1 MSVTGS
7 TRLVP
12 GISEYSADQT
22 SLAQPSGAQP
32 GERSDV
38 IGRLLLWSCIS
49 LLAVAGLVGIFP
61 ELTKLWNIWT
71 TDPLRSIGMVI
82 LPTCVILILRVWR
95 QNGWELQGTW
105 WGLLPVALSFVPAIF
120 SEQLVF
126 FWSAGNVKINFLPS
140 VLPVYLYGCG
150 LVLLFAGVR
159 VWLRAWFPLTLL
171 LLLQPVPQVVVQSL
185 DLPMQGLSAHIA
197 RSFAALLGL
206 SPANAELLR
215 LMFTPSF
222 GMFIAPGCDGM
233 RGAITMAYGA
243 LIAGYLKRVSIIRW
257 IIYVAGAFLLGHIFN
272 LLRLC
277 ALVFY
282 YKIALGHPAL
292 EHLAKQA
299 DYMIGGLLFLF
310 AAILFLWIVSKKAD
324 VESAADGISRSEE
337 YAKDWESTYWRVVA
351 LALLVIAAIAPS
363 IHATRTNSESVV
375 SAIRRGEI
383 TAQDLNDRIPAQFG
397 SYRLARAWQERMD
410 GSPALE
416 TAAFTATPE
425 KEVEIGIWLLPTNHS
440 IQASM
445 MTHGELP
452 RIKAVEEIITARGQR
467 VPFNTAFYDDGVT
480 DSFIGDT
487 YCNPSSC
494 VASTENAEGI
504 HLAVTRVMDYST
516 QGKRLV
522 PIFFKA
528 QVPHTGA
535 SDQVVYLQL
544 LSEYHDFLSSVDFT
558 QLGQRFQ

>member
-1 MSVTGS
+1 MGVTGS

-12 GISEYSADQT
+12 DISEYSADQA
-22 SLAQPSGAQP
+22 SLAQPSSAQSS
-32 GERSDV
+32 ERSDAV
-38 IGRLLLWSCIS
+38 ARLLLWSCIL
-49 LLAVAGLVGIFP
+49 LLAVAGLVGVSP

-71 TDPLRSIGMVI
+71 TDPLRSIGMLI
-82 LPTCVILILRVWR
+82 LPTSIVLILRIWK

-105 WGLLPVALSFVPAIF
+105 WGFLPVVLSFVPAMF
-120 SEQLVF
+120 SERLVF

-140 VLPVYLYGCG
+140 VLPVYLYACG
-150 LVLLFAGVR
+150 LVLLFAGVL
-159 VWLRAWFPLTLL
+159 VWRRAWFPLMLL
-171 LLLQPVPQVVVQSL
+171 LLLQPVPQAVVQFL

-206 SPANAELLR
+206 SPANTELLR

-243 LIAGYLKRVSIIRW
+243 LIAGYLKRVPILRW
-257 IIYVAGAFLLGHIFN
+257 IIYVASAFLLGHIFN

-282 YKIALGHPAL
+282 YKIALGHPAF

-299 DYMIGGLLFLF
+299 DYMIGGLLFLV
-310 AAILFLWIVSKKAD
+310 AAMLFLWIVSKKAN
-324 VESAADGISRSEE
+324 VESVVDGVSQSEE
-337 YAKDWESTYWRVVA
+337 YAKVLEPTYWRLAA
-351 LALLVIAAIAPS
+351 LALLVIVAIAPG
-363 IHATRTNSESVV
+363 IHAVRTNSESVAL
-375 SAIRRGEI
+375 AIRRGEI
-383 TAQDLNDRIPAQFG
+383 TAQGLNDRIPAQFG
-397 SYRLARAWQERMD
+397 NYRLMRAWQEQMD
-410 GSPALE
+410 GSPTLE
-416 TAAFTATPE
+416 AAAFAATPE
-425 KEVEIGIWLLPTNHS
+425 KEIEIGIWLPPTDHS

-452 RIKAVEEIITARGQR
+452 RIKATEEIITAGGQP
-467 VPFNTAFYDDGVT
+467 VPFNIALYDDGVT
-480 DSFIGDT
+480 DSFVGNT
-487 YCNPSSC
+487 YCNPSYC
-494 VASTENAEGI
+494 VASIENAEGI

-528 QVPHTGA
+528 QVPHTDA
-535 SDQVVYLQL
+535 SDRAVYSQL
-544 LSEYHDFLSSVDFT
+544 LSECHDFLSSVDFT
-558 QLGQRFQ
+558 QLGKRFQ